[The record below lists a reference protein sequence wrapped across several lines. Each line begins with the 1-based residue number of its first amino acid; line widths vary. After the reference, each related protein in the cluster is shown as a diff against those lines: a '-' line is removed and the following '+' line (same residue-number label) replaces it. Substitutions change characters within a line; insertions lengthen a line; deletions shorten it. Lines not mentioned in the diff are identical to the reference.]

1 MARIKRHRILL
12 MSAAAIILAG
22 SIAAVVA
29 ASRVSLPAAK
39 SDEIPVAVVKRG
51 DIDLKVHGTAELRAS
66 HSMMLSAPS
75 IGGDSLQ
82 ITKLARTGGLVK
94 KGDTIIEFDPS
105 EQEYKLEQN
114 NSEFQQAEQEIT
126 KAKADAVVLAAKD
139 QVTLLKDKY
148 DVRRAELDVQKNEL
162 VSKIDADKNVLA
174 LDQAKRVLAE
184 QEKDIESHKASGQAD
199 IYLAQE
205 KSNKA
210 KLAMDQAQQNLD
222 KMRVTAPMDGL
233 ISIQKN
239 MNAMG
244 GIFFTGMTLPDYHE
258 GDQAQAGSAIAQVV
272 DPQGMDLTSK
282 IGEQDRSN
290 VQVGQAVDVVFDAL
304 PGRVFHGT
312 VKSVGGASVRGFF
325 SANPNGTFEVGIQMA
340 DADPRLRSGFTAQIV
355 FNGGIKKDVLYL
367 PREAIFLKDGK
378 RIVYVKK
385 GNGYEQREVKI
396 ESENESRAAIG
407 GIDEGS
413 AVALVDPTAPRK
425 PGSGSAAAGALGGT
439 P

>member
-1 MARIKRHRILL
+1 MARIKRHRLFIVAVVVIVL
-12 MSAAAIILAG
+12 AAGIG
-22 SIAAVVA
+22 AVVA
-29 ASRVSLPAAK
+29 ASRVRLPAK
-39 SDEIPVAVVKRG
+39 SDDIPLAQVKRG

-75 IGGDSLQ
+75 VGGDSLQ
-82 ITKLARTGGLVK
+82 ITHLVHTGQLVK
-94 KGDTIIEFDPS
+94 KGDVVIEFDPS
-105 EQEYKLEQN
+105 EQQYKLEQN
-114 NSEFQQAEQEIT
+114 NSELLQAEQEIV
-126 KAKADAVVLAAKD
+126 KAKADAVVLSAKD
-139 QVTLLKDKY
+139 QVLLLKDRY

-222 KMRVTAPMDGL
+222 KMHVTAPMDGL
-233 ISIQKN
+233 VSIQKN
-239 MNAMG
+239 INAMG
-244 GIFFTGMTLPDYHE
+244 GMFFTGMTLPDYHE
-258 GDQAQAGSAIAQVV
+258 GDQVQAGSGIAQVV

-290 VQVGQAVDVVFDAL
+290 VQTGQSVDVVFDAL

-325 SANPNGTFEVGIQMA
+325 SSNTNGTFEVAIQLA

-355 FNGGIKKDVLYL
+355 FLGGTKKNVLYL

-378 RIVYVKK
+378 RIAYVKK

-396 ESENESRAAIG
+396 QSENESRAAIDG
-407 GIDEGS
+407 VEEGS
-413 AVALVDPTAPRK
+413 IVALVDPTAPRK
-425 PGSGSAAAGALGGT
+425 PGSGSAAAGSMGGT